1 MEYPKYLYHPSKG
14 EALVH
19 SKEEEKA
26 LGAGYTTK
34 PGGKADAPVAKAA
47 ATASAPTFGSK
58 KPIKIGK

>member
-34 PGGKADAPVAKAA
+34 PGGKADAPVAKATPA
-47 ATASAPTFGSK
+47 ATAQVGSK